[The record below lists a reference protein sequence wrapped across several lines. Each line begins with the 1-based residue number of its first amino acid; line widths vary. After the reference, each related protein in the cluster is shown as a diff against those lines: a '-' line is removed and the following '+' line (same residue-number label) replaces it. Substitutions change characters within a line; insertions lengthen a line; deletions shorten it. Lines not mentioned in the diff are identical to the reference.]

1 MLISGFLFMYRIGF
15 DLLRHLQSFGRC
27 IRGHEIPALHVF
39 WTIYS
44 VHHFFALKIMKQL
57 SLRFILLNITSL
69 WFKKEQCPLPE
80 FWPTEMYLDA
90 RTDFFL
96 LGFLWQKQYSEKFL
110 NGKCMIRDLSEL
122 YFIDKYITY
131 MTLVEGNILPTSDDI
146 SQYLAS
152 SCQKWKYEIIN
163 IMDGFQGNP

>member
-1 MLISGFLFMYRIGF
+1 
-15 DLLRHLQSFGRC
+15 
-27 IRGHEIPALHVF
+27 
-39 WTIYS
+39 
-44 VHHFFALKIMKQL
+44 
-57 SLRFILLNITSL
+57 
-69 WFKKEQCPLPE
+69 
-80 FWPTEMYLDA
+80 MYLDA

-152 SCQKWKYEIIN
+152 SCQK
-163 IMDGFQGNP
+163 

>member
-1 MLISGFLFMYRIGF
+1 
-15 DLLRHLQSFGRC
+15 
-27 IRGHEIPALHVF
+27 
-39 WTIYS
+39 
-44 VHHFFALKIMKQL
+44 
-57 SLRFILLNITSL
+57 
-69 WFKKEQCPLPE
+69 
-80 FWPTEMYLDA
+80 
-90 RTDFFL
+90 
-96 LGFLWQKQYSEKFL
+96 
-110 NGKCMIRDLSEL
+110 MIRDLSEL